1 MYNKENAELGFSCF
15 SVVEQVSLDA
25 ATTTRIKYTGTGKSS
40 VGEKVKVIKV
50 AANTYL

>member
-1 MYNKENAELGFSCF
+1 MYNKENAETDFSCF
-15 SVVEQVSLDA
+15 SFVEKVSVDA
-25 ATTTRIKYTGTGKSS
+25 ATTTRIKYTDKSS